1 VSNLKYH
8 NLCTHLTPPLGL
20 KSILGYDLKHCVQ
33 HKTPQTDAETIL
45 KRLDRDVRIRF
56 RHGANQEDDNTAED
70 PFDTYDPKIY
80 VKLKNWEPE
89 LCAQEIEEELADFR
103 RQFTTLVA
111 SHTPTPTSNLSQR
124 QEKLLEALKKAK
136 QFVITPTDK
145 NLGPA
150 ILERSQ
156 YIERCFQDHL
166 LNKAT
171 YHRLNDPES
180 KTLRYNARAHIIL
193 AVAHA
198 EKRGQL
204 NHAERTYFSRSIAE
218 EPLRRPPQFYILPK
232 VHKTPWKTRPV
243 VSCAGSF
250 NEIASKW
257 LDYKLSKIVK
267 LCPSHIKDSYQVLD
281 DLRQLGTLPPSARL
295 FTADA
300 VSMYTNIDTDHGIE
314 TIQKW
319 LDLHRQEILAD
330 HASFPFALVMELL
343 RIVMKNNVFQ
353 FDDCWFHQQ
362 NGTAMGTSVACIY
375 ATIYY
380 SYHEETKILPTY
392 GSSLLYYKRFIDDVL
407 AIWIPPPNSSPK
419 SANAAW
425 LQFKADLT
433 FGILEWE
440 TEDLAQSV
448 DFLDLTISITSD
460 RKLRTRTFQKAMNLY
475 LYLCPSSAHPPGVL
489 KGLIFGSVRR
499 FWLQNS
505 DQRDYQQVIQD
516 LYQHLC
522 SRGHTSEKLDPLFH
536 EAAAKV
542 DSSQQLRTL
551 QRVQPSIAKPAAR
564 ARPLFFHLQYHPLEI
579 PNSVIHDTFN
589 RCCPRIREE
598 LQVDRIIIAHTRQP
612 NLRDLLC
619 KTQLHEPE
627 GKRASNLLSKLDDS
641 SN

>member
-1 VSNLKYH
+1 
-8 NLCTHLTPPLGL
+8 
-20 KSILGYDLKHCVQ
+20 
-33 HKTPQTDAETIL
+33 
-45 KRLDRDVRIRF
+45 
-56 RHGANQEDDNTAED
+56 
-70 PFDTYDPKIY
+70 
-80 VKLKNWEPE
+80 
-89 LCAQEIEEELADFR
+89 
-103 RQFTTLVA
+103 
-111 SHTPTPTSNLSQR
+111 
-124 QEKLLEALKKAK
+124 
-136 QFVITPTDK
+136 
-145 NLGPA
+145 
-150 ILERSQ
+150 
-156 YIERCFQDHL
+156 
-166 LNKAT
+166 
-171 YHRLNDPES
+171 
-180 KTLRYNARAHIIL
+180 
-193 AVAHA
+193 
-198 EKRGQL
+198 
-204 NHAERTYFSRSIAE
+204 
-218 EPLRRPPQFYILPK
+218 
-232 VHKTPWKTRPV
+232 
-243 VSCAGSF
+243 
-250 NEIASKW
+250 
-257 LDYKLSKIVK
+257 
-267 LCPSHIKDSYQVLD
+267 
-281 DLRQLGTLPPSARL
+281 
-295 FTADA
+295 
-300 VSMYTNIDTDHGIE
+300 
-314 TIQKW
+314 
-319 LDLHRQEILAD
+319 
-330 HASFPFALVMELL
+330 
-343 RIVMKNNVFQ
+343 MKNNVFQ